1 MRNWLKYA
9 KEAKLPFQ
17 SALGDISVFLTV
29 EQEEPV
35 EQGES
40 DAVKEPEAPEP
51 RAFVKNLEGKS
62 IGFTI
67 NRSDVVEALKCRI
80 YDKEG
85 VLPSEQRLIFAGK
98 QLSDGE
104 QLGTYSI
111 GDNSTLHLVPQHS
124 ETASLHRFRS
134 GFLVFTGILICI
146 GIRISSGVRIC
157 MVVLSVLGLYW
168 HRYLLWYPSLY
179 MLHTCSLFT
188 CLRWCDYHF
197 GYPYLH
203 VYAYL
208 YWYHCLLGIF
218 IFMRFSVLLSFS
230 PWVFSYV
237 WYHHLYR
244 YLRPSH

>member
-1 MRNWLKYA
+1 MASFANRPRQDRGEMRNWLKYA

-111 GDNSTLHLVPQHS
+111 GDNSRCTWCPNTQK
-124 ETASLHRFRS
+124 LHRS
-134 GFLVFTGILICI
+134 IGFVVD
-146 GIRISSGVRIC
+146 SSSSRVS
-157 MVVLSVLGLYW
+157 LSVL
-168 HRYLLWYPSLY
+168 
-179 MLHTCSLFT
+179 
-188 CLRWCDYHF
+188 
-197 GYPYLH
+197 
-203 VYAYL
+203 V
-208 YWYHCLLGIF
+208 
-218 IFMRFSVLLSFS
+218 SVSVAVS
-230 PWVFSYV
+230 VSV
-237 WYHHLYR
+237 W
-244 YLRPSH
+244 